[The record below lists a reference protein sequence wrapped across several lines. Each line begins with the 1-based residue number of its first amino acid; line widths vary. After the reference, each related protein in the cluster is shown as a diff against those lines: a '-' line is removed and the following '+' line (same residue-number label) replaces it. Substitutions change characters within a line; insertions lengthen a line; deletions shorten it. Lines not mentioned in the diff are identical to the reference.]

1 MADNLI
7 QSTQFSINQLA
18 VYTKSGELLDISS
31 SFGQLHLF
39 DSIFVPVMN
48 GFITVFDSVGLSD
61 YLSFDGSE
69 VLLVDLGKFEDG
81 TTSFKKS
88 FRIRKMANRINLNPS
103 TLVYDL
109 HFVSDELIYSDQRK
123 VNQKYND
130 TYSNIVAKILFDYLK
145 LPTFA
150 GIFSPSYGIKSIVI
164 PDLSPIDAIQWCT
177 NRAVDE
183 NLGPSFMFYENI
195 VGYNFTTLSNILTQD
210 AILDIK
216 FFPKN
221 LNNTEAL
228 DEMSSPRHFEVISNP
243 DVMRRTRQGVNA
255 GKYSVFDP
263 ITRTLGHI
271 DEEKTVN
278 YLDHYQTVKHGND
291 TPMFTGMVNRDNT
304 NNFEQFEARRSFGFS
319 GKAREA
325 SAYIKKKDPTSIT
338 TIDNQEDFVLQRRSI
353 IENLIS
359 KRLKMVM
366 PGNFELSSGFNVN
379 VLSPVYGKPEGE
391 DQSVNGKYLIVASRH
406 ILDIKGKFETVLETA
421 TTSTDI
427 GFIEG
432 ASATLAKAALEY
444 EDDYAP

>member
-7 QSTQFSINQLA
+7 QSTQFTINQLA
-18 VYTKSGELLDISS
+18 VYTKSGDVFDIAPI
-31 SFGQLHLF
+31 FAQLHLF

-48 GFITVFDSVGLSD
+48 GYVTIIDSIGLSE

-69 VLLVDLGKFEDG
+69 VLLVNLGKFNDG

-88 FRIRKMANRINLNPS
+88 FRIRKMANRNNMNPS
-103 TLVYDL
+103 TLTYDL

-123 VNQKYND
+123 VNQKYVD
-130 TYSNIVAKILFDYLK
+130 TYSNIVSKILVEYLK

-150 GIFSPSYGIKSIVI
+150 GIFTPSYGIKSVVI

-177 NRAVDE
+177 NRAIDE
-183 NLGPSFMFYENI
+183 NLGASFMFYENT
-195 VGYNFTTLSNILTQD
+195 VGYNFTTLSNILTKD

-221 LNNTEAL
+221 LNTTEAL
-228 DEMSSPRHFEVISNP
+228 DEMSSPRHFEVISSP
-243 DVMRRTRQGVNA
+243 DVMRRTRQGVNS

-278 YLDHYQTVKHGND
+278 YLDHFETVKHGND
-291 TPMFTGMVNRDNT
+291 TPMFSAMINRDNT
-304 NNFEQFEARRSFGFS
+304 NNYEQYEARRSFGFS
-319 GKAREA
+319 GKARQA
-325 SAYIKKKDPTSIT
+325 SSYIKKKDPTSLT
-338 TIDNQEDFVLQRRSI
+338 TVDNQEDFVFQRRAV

-366 PGNFELSSGFNVN
+366 PGNFDLSSGFNVN
-379 VLSPVYGKPEGE
+379 VESPIYGKPQSE
-391 DQSVNGKYLIVASRH
+391 DESINGKYLIVASRH
-406 ILDIKGKFETVLETA
+406 ILDVKGKFETVIETA

-427 GFIEG
+427 GYIQG
-432 ASATLAKAALEY
+432 ASNILAKAALEY
-444 EDDYAP
+444 EDDYYQ